1 VPQTQ
6 IRQPQEQ
13 AKGGQISQ
21 AIPMN
26 GQGPQLQGDGI
37 NFGVNQHRRIVPAQ
51 AVGLARAV
59 TVFTT
64 FISIVKFEIKSL
76 NPLNIRNQTIQR
88 DTMTQDTMTESDAIN
103 RRSRNI
109 TEGVARAPNRSMYYA
124 MGYEAEDFKKPMV
137 GVANGHSTI
146 TPCNSGLQKLA
157 DAAINAIEEAGG
169 NAQVFGTPTIS
180 DGMAMGTEG
189 MKYSLVS
196 REVISDCIETC
207 VQGQWM
213 DGVLVIGGCDKNMP
227 GGLMGMLRANVP
239 SIYVYGGTILPG
251 HYKGQDLNIVS
262 VFEAVGEHA
271 AGRMSDEDLLQIERR
286 AVPGPGSCGGMYT
299 ANTMSSALEALGMSL
314 PYSSTMANVHDEKT
328 DSAKASAKVLIEAI
342 KKNLK
347 PRDIV
352 TKEAIE
358 NAVAVIMATG
368 GSTNAVLHFLA
379 IAHTA
384 GVEWTID
391 DFERIRQKTPVLC
404 DLKPSGKYL
413 AVDLHK
419 AGGIPQVMKTL
430 LAAGLLNGDCITISG
445 QTITEVLQDVPA
457 VPRADQDV
465 IRPISNPLYTHGHLA
480 VLKGNLSPE
489 GCVAKITGLKNP
501 VMTGPAR
508 VFDDE
513 QTAMTAILGGKIK
526 AGDVMVLRYLGPKG
540 GPGMP
545 EMLAPT
551 GALVGA
557 GLGESVGLITDGR
570 FSGGTWGM
578 VVGHVA
584 PEAAAG
590 GNIAFI
596 KENDSITIDAKQLLL
611 QLNISDEELAARKV
625 GWKAPLPRYTRGV
638 QAKFAFNASSASK
651 GAVLD
656 DY

>member
-1 VPQTQ
+1 
-6 IRQPQEQ
+6 
-13 AKGGQISQ
+13 
-21 AIPMN
+21 
-26 GQGPQLQGDGI
+26 
-37 NFGVNQHRRIVPAQ
+37 
-51 AVGLARAV
+51 
-59 TVFTT
+59 
-64 FISIVKFEIKSL
+64 
-76 NPLNIRNQTIQR
+76 
-88 DTMTQDTMTESDAIN
+88 MTQQDKDSVGDAIN

-109 TEGVARAPNRSMYYA
+109 TEGTSRAPNRSMYYA
-124 MGYEAEDFKKPMV
+124 MGYEAGDFKKPMV

-157 DAAINAIEEAGG
+157 DAAIAGIEEAGG

-213 DGVLVIGGCDKNMP
+213 DGVLVVGGCDKNMP

-239 SIYVYGGTILPG
+239 AIYVYGGTILPG
-251 HYKGQDLNIVS
+251 HYKGKDLNIVS
-262 VFEAVGEHA
+262 VFEAVGEHS

-286 AVPGPGSCGGMYT
+286 AIPGTGSCGGMYT
-299 ANTMSSALEALGMSL
+299 ANTMSSAFEALGISL
-314 PYSSTMANVHDEKT
+314 PYSSTMANPHDEKAN
-328 DSAKASAKVLIEAI
+328 SAKESAKVLVEAI
-342 KKNLK
+342 RKNIK

-352 TKEAIE
+352 TKKSIE

-379 IAHTA
+379 IAHAA
-384 GVEWTID
+384 GVDWTID
-391 DFERIRQKTPVLC
+391 DFERVRVKTPVLC

-413 AVDLHK
+413 AVDLHQ
-419 AGGIPQVMKTL
+419 AGGIPQVMKML
-430 LAAGLLNGDCITISG
+430 LKAGLLHGDCLTITG
-445 QTITEVLQDVPA
+445 QTIAEVLKDVPDA
-457 VPRADQDV
+457 PRADQDV
-465 IRPISNPLYTHGHLA
+465 IRAIDKPMYAQGHLA
-480 VLKGNLSPE
+480 ILKGNLSPE

-513 QTAMTAILGGKIK
+513 QSALAAILAGKIK

-551 GALVGA
+551 GALIGA

-596 KENDSITIDAKQLLL
+596 NEGDSITIDAKQLLL
-611 QLNISDEELAARKV
+611 QLNISDADLAKRKV
-625 GWKAPLPRYTRGV
+625 GWKAPLPRYMRGV

>member
-1 VPQTQ
+1 METKTIQ
-6 IRQPQEQ
+6 
-13 AKGGQISQ
+13 
-21 AIPMN
+21 
-26 GQGPQLQGDGI
+26 
-37 NFGVNQHRRIVPAQ
+37 
-51 AVGLARAV
+51 
-59 TVFTT
+59 
-64 FISIVKFEIKSL
+64 L
-76 NPLNIRNQTIQR
+76 NP
-88 DTMTQDTMTESDAIN
+88 
-103 RRSRNI
+103 RSKNI
-109 TEGVARAPNRSMYYA
+109 TEGKSRAPNRSMYYA
-124 MGYEAEDFKKPMV
+124 MGYEEGDFQKPMI

-157 DAAINAIEEAGG
+157 DAAIAAIEEAGG

-213 DGVLVIGGCDKNMP
+213 DGVLVVGGCDKNMP

-239 SIYVYGGTILPG
+239 AIYVYGGTILPG
-251 HYKGQDLNIVS
+251 SYKGKDLNIVS
-262 VFEAVGEHA
+262 VFEAVGENA

-286 AVPGPGSCGGMYT
+286 AIPGTGSCGGMYT
-299 ANTMSSALEALGMSL
+299 ANTMSSAFEALGISL
-314 PYSSTMANVHDEKT
+314 PYSSTMANPHDEKMN
-328 DSAKASAKVLIEAI
+328 SAAESAKVLVEAI
-342 KKNLK
+342 KKDIK

-352 TKEAIE
+352 TKKAIE

-391 DFERIRQKTPVLC
+391 DFERVRQRTPVLC

-430 LAAGLLNGDCITISG
+430 LVAGLLHGDCLTISG
-445 QTITEVLQDVPA
+445 QTIAEVLKDVPDA
-457 VPRADQDV
+457 PRADQDV
-465 IRPISNPLYTHGHLA
+465 IRPISNPMYAQGHLA
-480 VLKGNLSPE
+480 ILKGNLSPE
-489 GCVAKITGLKNP
+489 GCVAKITGLKSP

-513 QTAMTAILGGKIK
+513 QSALAAILAGRIK

-551 GALVGA
+551 GALIGA

-590 GNIAFI
+590 GNIAFVR
-596 KENDSITIDAKQLLL
+596 ENDSITIDAHQLLL
-611 QLNISDEELAARKV
+611 QLNISDAELAARKV
-625 GWKAPLPRYTRGV
+625 GWKPPVPRYTRGV